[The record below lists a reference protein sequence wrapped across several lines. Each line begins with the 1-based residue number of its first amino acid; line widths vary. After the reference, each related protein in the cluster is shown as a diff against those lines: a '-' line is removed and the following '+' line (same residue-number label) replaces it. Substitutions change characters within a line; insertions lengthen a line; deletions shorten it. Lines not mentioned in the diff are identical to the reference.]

1 MYYINRNITYNQITR
16 SLKLLLWEVIMF
28 KKILAVL
35 LIMVIPISNQ
45 VFAAEELDSP
55 LYITIAT
62 EIYEDVDK
70 EEDYYFTLKWK
81 NPDSI
86 IKLGN
91 NVNYE
96 VDFKEGNDAWQS
108 STDTILKKGHLQWD
122 GNNISKITFDPL
134 LENLTK
140 NKIDIKNNHYS
151 FRIRYIFNEIQ
162 GEFSNAVIA
171 GITDYYRNSSKW
183 AEDELDKAL
192 RLDFITNA
200 IRDDMTS
207 NVTREEFSEILM
219 KMYVKSTG
227 KTVAYSDIFFSD
239 TENPEVLKAAELG
252 IVTGQG
258 YGLFKPNDFVT
269 RQEICTMIYRT
280 MKLLRPDSDFNISD
294 VDRFGDQDNIEQW
307 ALEAMKYMYKQGILK
322 GDGYGKIDPK
332 GNSSREVATILIL
345 RTYEKFK

>member
-1 MYYINRNITYNQITR
+1 
-16 SLKLLLWEVIMF
+16 MF
-28 KKILAVL
+28 KKMLAVL
-35 LIMVIPISNQ
+35 LIMVISISNQ

-62 EIYEDVDK
+62 EAYEDGNR
-70 EEDYYFTLKWK
+70 EGDYYFTLKWK

-96 VDFKEGNDAWQS
+96 VDFKEGNDPWQS
-108 STDTILKKGHLQWD
+108 STDIKLKSNYLQWD
-122 GNNISKITFDPL
+122 GNNMSKVTFDPV

-151 FRIRYIFNEIQ
+151 FRIRFSFNKIQ

-171 GITDYYRNSSKW
+171 GITDYYRNYSKW
-183 AEDELDKAL
+183 AVGELDKAL
-192 RLDFITNA
+192 KLDFITNA

-207 NVTREEFSEILM
+207 NVSREEFSEVLM
-219 KMYVKSTG
+219 KMYVKATG
-227 KTVAYSDIFFSD
+227 KTVSYSDTFFSD

-252 IVTGQG
+252 IVTGNG
-258 YGLFKPNDFVT
+258 YGQFKPNDFVT
-269 RQEICTMIYRT
+269 RQEICTMIYRA
-280 MKLLRPDSDFNISD
+280 MKLLRSDSNFNISD
-294 VDRFGDQDNIEQW
+294 VDRFGDQDSIDQW
-307 ALEAMKYMYKQGILK
+307 ALEPMKYMYKNGILK
-322 GDGYGKIDPK
+322 GNGYGKIDPK